1 MRQTVGRSRTL
12 YRQCCAMIGN
22 QRSGKSELFT
32 PTVLSSSSLKSK
44 ITLIHNKMPR
54 KQKKVHQEDERSI
67 YDNHS
72 CCQPSKFGSNRTVR
86 RILTACLVSLVT
98 LLGSFSIGLSTCIKE
113 WQNTEA
119 AIQRL
124 SSCTNVL
131 AMRFI
136 DFLQEQR
143 KHCCL
148 DSLNSTA
155 KLNLI
160 MEKVDLFCN
169 GTQEI
174 YNYGIRCKE
183 TTDVS
188 YSCKLFA
195 NKVIMRFDNI
205 TEYNDIFSPVIAE
218 ILDEF
223 SNPDEDLQ
231 IPKEN
236 PVWADVLSL
245 HLLVRAKETI
255 NKRRNFLHLPADLK
269 MFSYQIITMLNI
281 AIFTSDTLYRCWKDN
296 NNLSVYLTKF
306 QNISLL
312 LSFSGQT
319 SMLCNPALTT
329 DLNYVQECLHK
340 NANKKLRDKSKE
352 ILSTISLKISLF
364 TVACFMYPLVLVS
377 FKQMTEWIQNYAI
390 NLKERTEDLKKERRL
405 AEDLLHQMLPKSVAK
420 QLRKHKHV
428 EAESYEQ
435 VTIFFSDIVGFTL
448 ISASC
453 TPLQVVEML
462 NSLYVCFD
470 SRIESYNVY
479 KVETIGDAYMVVS
492 GLPERNYNKHADEI
506 AKMSLDLVA
515 AVRQV
520 IIPHLPNERLQ
531 LRAGIHTGPCVA
543 GVVGYK
549 MPRYCLFGDTVNT
562 ASRMESTS
570 LPQKIHISSATYQV
584 LLVDDAY
591 EIELRGEIEVKG
603 KGKMKTYW
611 LLGNK
616 NYSVQNDSL
625 VCHWNPEISR
635 RKKLENSLGSTQQSL
650 SSNVLSDSSRVNTP
664 RIPEE
669 LGIHDPFKGS
679 QSLAIKMAV
688 STGDSLSAQK
698 KFLPLHQQMPE
709 KASLLELP
717 VSIRPETETYGK
729 ETTEKRFILPGVVE
743 EF

>member
-1 MRQTVGRSRTL
+1 MILSCFIL
-12 YRQCCAMIGN
+12 YC
-22 QRSGKSELFT
+22 
-32 PTVLSSSSLKSK
+32 
-44 ITLIHNKMPR
+44 
-54 KQKKVHQEDERSI
+54 
-67 YDNHS
+67 S

-435 VTIFFSDIVGFTL
+435 V
-448 ISASC
+448 
-453 TPLQVVEML
+453 
-462 NSLYVCFD
+462 
-470 SRIESYNVY
+470 
-479 KVETIGDAYMVVS
+479 ETIGDAYMVVS

-635 RKKLENSLGSTQQSL
+635 RKKLENSLGSTQQVRSL
-650 SSNVLSDSSRVNTP
+650 S
-664 RIPEE
+664 
-669 LGIHDPFKGS
+669 
-679 QSLAIKMAV
+679 
-688 STGDSLSAQK
+688 
-698 KFLPLHQQMPE
+698 
-709 KASLLELP
+709 KAN
-717 VSIRPETETYGK
+717 I
-729 ETTEKRFILPGVVE
+729 F
-743 EF
+743 